1 MHRSGLKKAIIF
13 VLCAILA
20 VAGWIVWDTCL
31 RPGGEDE
38 FDEAF
43 LREFDPAYII
53 DHMDELR
60 KTGLFEYQ
68 IANETIAN
76 PKRLIIWPAGS
87 DSLRSPVYISIQ
99 ENAEDYFRSYTAH
112 KVTWDRVRTA
122 AKYYAKIPEELK
134 SYKYMYTIC
143 FMVPKGQIWYNQ
155 LGNSR
160 KECME
165 TAQENLLWIM
175 SLLD

>member
-1 MHRSGLKKAIIF
+1 MRKRGLKKAMLF

-68 IANETIAN
+68 IANETIIN

-87 DSLRSPVYISIQ
+87 DSLRSPVYILHTRKRRRLFSFLHCAQ
-99 ENAEDYFRSYTAH
+99 GYLGQGENSCE
-112 KVTWDRVRTA
+112 VLC
-122 AKYYAKIPEELK
+122 KY
-134 SYKYMYTIC
+134 
-143 FMVPKGQIWYNQ
+143 
-155 LGNSR
+155 SR
-160 KECME
+160 R
-165 TAQENLLWIM
+165 A
-175 SLLD
+175 

>member
-1 MHRSGLKKAIIF
+1 MRKRGLKKAMLF

-68 IANETIAN
+68 IANETITN
-76 PKRLIIWPAGS
+76 PKRLIIWP
-87 DSLRSPVYISIQ
+87 D
-99 ENAEDYFRSYTAH
+99 
-112 KVTWDRVRTA
+112 TA
-122 AKYYAKIPEELK
+122 APAPPFCTWRRYARTP
-134 SYKYMYTIC
+134 
-143 FMVPKGQIWYNQ
+143 P
-155 LGNSR
+155 
-160 KECME
+160 
-165 TAQENLLWIM
+165 AP
-175 SLLD
+175 